1 MKLNILRTSIF
12 AIVLGLFSV
21 MAVADTPAKAIASVV
36 SELNHFPNDGQKAT
50 LSAIAADTSNS
61 EAIRAIAKAVHDM
74 QHSAS
79 DDDKARLQAI
89 AADSSASS
97 AERTLAGVVAS
108 MNHMA
113 SADAKAQLAAV
124 E

>member
-1 MKLNILRTSIF
+1 MKLNGLRTTVF

-21 MAVADTPAKAIASVV
+21 AAVADTPAKAIAGIV

-79 DDDKARLQAI
+79 DADKARLQAI
-89 AADSSASS
+89 AADESATG
-97 AERTLAGVVAS
+97 AERTLAEVVGS

-113 SADAKAQLAAV
+113 SADAKAQLAAI